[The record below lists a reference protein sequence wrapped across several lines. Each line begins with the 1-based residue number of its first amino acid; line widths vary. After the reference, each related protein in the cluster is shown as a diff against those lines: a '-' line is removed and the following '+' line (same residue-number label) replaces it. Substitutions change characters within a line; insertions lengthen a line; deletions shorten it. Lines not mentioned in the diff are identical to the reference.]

1 MKKFFSY
8 TSKLAMTAMLS
19 LQINAAD
26 LKEIAGDT
34 EMDKLWGE
42 RVALDAGERGAWR
55 AVGCRGG
62 RSLRSPFRV
71 GLRGPWGCCRCSG
84 TAGIVP
90 RRRGVGRPL

>member
-8 TSKLAMTAMLS
+8 TSKIAMTAMLS

-42 RVALDAGERGAWR
+42 RIALDAGERGAWFKE
-55 AVGCRGG
+55 AKYAMFIHWGLYSGLAGDWNGKTNFGKGSIWVSIG
-62 RSLRSPFRV
+62 V
-71 GLRGPWGCCRCSG
+71 GLG
-84 TAGIVP
+84 
-90 RRRGVGRPL
+90 LH